1 MIKKY
6 AVENNLEK
14 IAELLAD
21 KGSEVLDSYMADEIT
36 NVTNEN
42 IDFPV
47 AVEEICD
54 MKIIEI
60 FSKKTISKKTQ
71 NIFAEEIKLLSKI
84 KNLERAL
91 YIFMSPQSVIPRHC
105 DDDDESF
112 RIITGVLN
120 PSNDIDQVGLVI
132 EDDSMNLKFKETI
145 GIAAPIVWHHGWNRT
160 NKFWSVLTICVKD
173 NQFNDIR
180 KIY

>member
-1 MIKKY
+1 
-6 AVENNLEK
+6 
-14 IAELLAD
+14 
-21 KGSEVLDSYMADEIT
+21 
-36 NVTNEN
+36 
-42 IDFPV
+42 
-47 AVEEICD
+47 
-54 MKIIEI
+54 
-60 FSKKTISKKTQ
+60 
-71 NIFAEEIKLLSKI
+71 
-84 KNLERAL
+84 
-91 YIFMSPQSVIPRHC
+91 MSPQSVIPRHC

-145 GIAAPIVWHHGWNRT
+145 GIAAPVVWHHGWNRT

>member
-1 MIKKY
+1 MIKEY
-6 AVENNLEK
+6 AVENNLVK

-21 KGSEVLDSYMADEIT
+21 KGSEVLDRYMADEIT

-47 AVEEICD
+47 PVEETCD

-145 GIAAPIVWHHGWNRT
+145 GIAAPVVWHHGWNRT

>member
-1 MIKKY
+1 MIREY

-21 KGSEVLDSYMADEIT
+21 KGSEILDRYMADEIT

-47 AVEEICD
+47 PVNEICD

-60 FSKKTISKKTQ
+60 FSTKSISKKTQ
-71 NIFAEEIKLLSKI
+71 NIFSEEIKLLSKI

-105 DDDDESF
+105 DDDDNSF
-112 RIITGVLN
+112 RVITGILN
-120 PSNDIDQVGLVI
+120 PSNDINHVGLVI
-132 EDDSMNLKFKETI
+132 EDDLMNLKFKETI
-145 GIAAPIVWHHGWNRT
+145 GIAAPVVWHHGWNRT
-160 NKFWSVLTICVKD
+160 DKFWSVLTLCVKD